1 MKIVAALAVTF
12 MSPLADAQTLYM
24 ESNCRRTEYVSS
36 YSSMALSSTGESLS
50 RQAVFLIAKFVLLTL
65 LNVV

>member
-1 MKIVAALAVTF
+1 MEIVAALAVTF
-12 MSPLADAQTLYM
+12 TSPLADAQTLYM
-24 ESNCRRTEYVSS
+24 ESNCGWTEYVSS
-36 YSSMALSSTGESLS
+36 YSSMALSSTGEGDG